1 LVDPEYPTDNHGVE
15 RIYIAPGIQLFDG
28 KTALVYARSRHSTND
43 FDRSKRQQQVLKAV
57 LSQVRSRGLAAN
69 VSLLPNWISVLEQNV
84 RTTLPMGD
92 LSTMTDLAG
101 IASRLDPARIAQFSI
116 NPTDVR
122 VDNVVTSDIYWNE
135 SDIQQLVRK
144 WQTGSTIPGVA
155 TVQVLNGSG
164 KTGVAGSISNTL
176 SSQGFSVLTAGDNAG
191 TDTTM
196 LYDIGDH
203 PSEREQ
209 LVSALGLSA
218 NQVVSNA
225 GRPAG
230 AASDASMVLVVGADF
245 EQRWTGENP

>member
-1 LVDPEYPTDNHGVE
+1 
-15 RIYIAPGIQLFDG
+15 
-28 KTALVYARSRHSTND
+28 
-43 FDRSKRQQQVLKAV
+43 
-57 LSQVRSRGLAAN
+57 
-69 VSLLPNWISVLEQNV
+69 
-84 RTTLPMGD
+84 MGD

-122 VDNVVTSDIYWNE
+122 VDNVITSDIYWNE
-135 SDIQQLVRK
+135 TDIQQLVRK

-176 SSQGFSVLTAGDNAG
+176 SSQGFSVLNAGDNAG

-209 LVSALGLSA
+209 LVNALGLSA